1 MPEDAA
7 PIESPQINILDPVY
21 QEEIDLKLTRGQA
34 LFVYNFLESNIQ
46 PRGMAMVEF
55 SYDMMKRFQV
65 ALEPVSE
72 PQGGPVFIGKP
83 PKVAVETA
91 EVVEETKE
99 TFVSKKTADGTTVFE
114 NNVAIKE
121 LMEE

>member
-72 PQGGPVFIGKP
+72 PQ
-83 PKVAVETA
+83 VAVETA

-114 NNVAIKE
+114 NNVGIRE

>member
-1 MPEDAA
+1 LVSGCQDEGYFGNLTGGFYTLYVRD
-7 PIESPQINILDPVY
+7 ELQC
-21 QEEIDLKLTRGQA
+21 EE
-34 LFVYNFLESNIQ
+34 V
-46 PRGMAMVEF
+46 VEF

-114 NNVAIKE
+114 NNVGIRE